1 MSDTASILA
10 DRGPRYGPWP
20 EMSAC
25 AQSIKTA
32 MASASQW
39 DNLPPGEREALEM
52 IATKIARAVC
62 GRGDPDNYA
71 DIAGYAALAESSCVV
86 R

>member
-1 MSDTASILA
+1 MSDTDAILA

-20 EMSAC
+20 EMSAT
-25 AQSIKTA
+25 AQDIKA
-32 MASASQW
+32 AFRSGGQWAS
-39 DNLPPGEREALEM
+39 LPAGEREALEM

-71 DIAGYAALAESSCVV
+71 DIAGYAKLAESSCK